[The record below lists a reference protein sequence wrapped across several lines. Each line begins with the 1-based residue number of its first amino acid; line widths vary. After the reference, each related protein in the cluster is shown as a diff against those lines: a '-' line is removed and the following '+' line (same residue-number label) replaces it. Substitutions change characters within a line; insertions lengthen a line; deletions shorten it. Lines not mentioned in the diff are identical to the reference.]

1 MIRITSAGCP
11 RLKAGKLQFYVD
23 LGEKPMDYG
32 EFWELCRSTERRYMA
47 PWAGMEPLTLPDG
60 TCRTRQTD

>member
-1 MIRITSAGCP
+1 
-11 RLKAGKLQFYVD
+11 
-23 LGEKPMDYG
+23 
-32 EFWELCRSTERRYMA
+32 MA